1 MLCDCRSVTGRAAV
15 MSLRPLIGWW
25 GVQANCRPMRGQAA
39 GPGQPTHS
47 HSQSDYAEYLH
58 FTNNDLIAL
67 YEENNAS

>member
-1 MLCDCRSVTGRAAV
+1 
-15 MSLRPLIGWW
+15 
-25 GVQANCRPMRGQAA
+25 MRGQAA

-67 YEENNAS
+67 YEENNVSWQDLMTRYENLYHLPSIDIICWDKF